1 MNGLKGIIM
10 TFHSWVLLLVLSLFS
25 LRLFA
30 QEATEEA
37 AQGWPVVE
45 RCVGEPITPPADW
58 SFEGTILA
66 TGWAGIHGI
75 NAEWET
81 PRILIFQDDWYQWG
95 TGLSPDSEWY
105 AVIQYDL
112 IDGFPRDYVRTY
124 GLKVYSTR
132 DRELSYFYPIE
143 ASEEAYT
150 FWLDN
155 EHLIYRVYDNAYRI
169 NAFTGE
175 TVDYQGM
182 VNERMLIADDTQFAV
197 FSSYNTIEW
206 YFVNLSNNEIGFV
219 EWNGYPTRIL
229 PDSEFIIVHRREE
242 IEGESYSET
251 GSVVLLSQNGELI
264 DTIYVGNTA
273 VSGLY
278 ASLFYL
284 THGLSNDGRYY
295 AFVPVEETSS
305 RTGILHIADMQEH
318 IVVKTCISTIDS
330 GLAWS
335 PSENKLVVAYSEYG
349 QQPLQILDLD
359 LWQVYLTNQYH
370 NGNIIGW
377 RAD

>member
-1 MNGLKGIIM
+1 MRFCLCVLP
-10 TFHSWVLLLVLSLFS
+10 VLLSFMSLQV
-25 LRLFA
+25 FA
-30 QEATEEA
+30 QETTEEA
-37 AQGWPVVE
+37 PQGWPIVE
-45 RCVGEPITPPADW
+45 RCIGEPTNPPADW

-75 NAEWET
+75 NAEWDT
-81 PRILIFQDDWYQWG
+81 PHILIFQDDWYLWG
-95 TGLSPDSEWY
+95 AGLSPDREWY

-124 GLKVYSTR
+124 GIKVYSTG

-143 ASEEAYT
+143 ASEDGYV

-169 NAFTGE
+169 NAFTGD
-175 TVDYQGM
+175 TIDYEGM
-182 VNERMLIADDTQFAV
+182 VNERMLISDDAQFAV

-206 YFVNLSNNEIGFV
+206 YFVDLSNNEIVFV

-229 PDSEFIIVHRREE
+229 PDSEFIIVHRRQE
-242 IEGESYSET
+242 IEGDSYSET
-251 GSVVLLSQNGELI
+251 GSVVLLNQDGKLVN
-264 DTIYVGNTA
+264 TIYVGDTPA
-273 VSGLY
+273 IGLY
-278 ASLFYL
+278 ASLLYL

-295 AFVPVEETSS
+295 AFVPIEETGA
-305 RTGILHIADMQEH
+305 RTGILHLADLQEQ
-318 IVVKTCISTIDS
+318 IVIRTCLLTTNV

-335 PSENKLVVAYSEYG
+335 PTENKLIVGSSEYG
-349 QQPLQILDLD
+349 QQAFQILDLD
-359 LWQVYLTNQYH
+359 LWQAYYTDQYH
-370 NGNIIGW
+370 DGSIIGW